1 MRPAVFTAVLL
12 LVGII
17 STVTEVSAVHPWEI
31 CTKLKGS
38 ACDEP
43 GWIRFGG
50 SRCMKYFR
58 VEKNFKQAE
67 ESCHSMDSELLSI
80 HNEDENNHAMCLSYY
95 SLSPSHKRS
104 FWIEG
109 KKSGDVFKF
118 KDGSELEYTNWHTG
132 EPNNVKQLHTCIQ
145 SNFRQWGKWNDFGCH
160 WKNDFVCMKRK

>member
-17 STVTEVSAVHPWEI
+17 STVTEVSAVNPQEI

-58 VEKNFKQAE
+58 FLTTNKDAKERCN
-67 ESCHSMDSELLSI
+67 CMDSDLMSVL
-80 HNEDENNHAMCLSYY
+80 NEDENHQVMCMSYY
-95 SLSPSHKRS
+95 YRNPFKPAS

-109 KKSGDVFKF
+109 KKSGDVFKYP
-118 KDGSELEYTNWHTG
+118 DGSELEYTNWHTG
-132 EPNNVKQLHTCIQ
+132 EPNNVKQLHTCIEA
-145 SNFRQWGKWNDFGCH
+145 NFRKWGKWNDAGCSLRR
-160 WKNDFVCMKRK
+160 DFVCVKRE